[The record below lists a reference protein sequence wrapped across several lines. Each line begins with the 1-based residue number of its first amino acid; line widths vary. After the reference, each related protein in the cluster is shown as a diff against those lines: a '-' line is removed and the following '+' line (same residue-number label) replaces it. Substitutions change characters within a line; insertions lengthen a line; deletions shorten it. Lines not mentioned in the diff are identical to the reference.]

1 MWACCAVEREAVK
14 PENGERTREAPRR
27 HEKIAD
33 RKISNGGNGRN
44 IGLGLIANESEKP
57 MPPAEGTGAEVPH
70 ANSPRST
77 ANQWEKGDK
86 TGGDPVSNASTSA
99 SSSPMSSGNLLPGG
113 VASQQQPGQSNAN
126 ANKARTNFQSRDS
139 AASRMLRSRS
149 SRLLMDQAE
158 PEDEDGESGAE
169 EEQQTQTRSPLQRR
183 KSMKNVAEYNKSS
196 DKLDLEDDGASTPKP
211 RGYMAAVTSS
221 VRSRFFK
228 SSPRGNQKAVKDA
241 PDHGSSASSAATAGR
256 SPSKEKNQGLT
267 RRNSQFTYAESAQTA
282 IVFDWDDT
290 LFPTSY
296 LIDDL
301 RLNHKKAMK
310 DQRLP
315 RDLHEEVT
323 LSLKELEQC
332 VIGLL
337 NLAHGRGKVI
347 LVTLARPPWV
357 EDSCKSFFPLVGA
370 LIQQLGIKVVYAQ
383 QGVTVDYDKR
393 KMMCDDEI
401 ERFYAEMK
409 GKAISREVE
418 AFYSQY
424 EGQSWK
430 NIISIGDSD
439 FERLGTMMMTQEYMR
454 RRGLIKDAKNGD
466 TFEVTVA
473 SNEAFGRNTG
483 SVDVNGHVYKV
494 RTKTFKMLD
503 SPTIGELK
511 EETQLIY
518 RWLPKMIELDDGFD
532 ADLSA
537 LDDAR
542 LIENIE
548 QVLTGPKKNGMA
560 KGAKPKAKGGP

>member
-1 MWACCAVEREAVK
+1 
-14 PENGERTREAPRR
+14 
-27 HEKIAD
+27 
-33 RKISNGGNGRN
+33 
-44 IGLGLIANESEKP
+44 
-57 MPPAEGTGAEVPH
+57 
-70 ANSPRST
+70 
-77 ANQWEKGDK
+77 
-86 TGGDPVSNASTSA
+86 
-99 SSSPMSSGNLLPGG
+99 
-113 VASQQQPGQSNAN
+113 
-126 ANKARTNFQSRDS
+126 
-139 AASRMLRSRS
+139 
-149 SRLLMDQAE
+149 
-158 PEDEDGESGAE
+158 
-169 EEQQTQTRSPLQRR
+169 
-183 KSMKNVAEYNKSS
+183 
-196 DKLDLEDDGASTPKP
+196 
-211 RGYMAAVTSS
+211 
-221 VRSRFFK
+221 
-228 SSPRGNQKAVKDA
+228 
-241 PDHGSSASSAATAGR
+241 
-256 SPSKEKNQGLT
+256 
-267 RRNSQFTYAESAQTA
+267 
-282 IVFDWDDT
+282 

-301 RLNHKKAMK
+301 RLSHKKSMK

-323 LSLKELEQC
+323 QSLKELEQC
-332 VIGLL
+332 VMGLL
-337 NLAHGRGKVI
+337 NLAHGRSKVI

-357 EDSCKSFFPLVGA
+357 EDSCKSFFPLVGD
-370 LIQQLGIKVVYAQ
+370 LIKQLGIKVVYAQ
-383 QGVTVDYDKR
+383 QGVTIDYDKR
-393 KMMCDDEI
+393 KMMCDEEI

-454 RRGLIKDAKNGD
+454 RRGLIKDAPNGG

-483 SVDVNGHVYKV
+483 CVDVDGHVYKV

-511 EETQLIY
+511 EETQLLY

-542 LIENIE
+542 LIDNIE
-548 QVLTGPKKNGMA
+548 QVLAGPKKSVTT
-560 KGAKPKAKGGP
+560 KGAKQKGKGAAH